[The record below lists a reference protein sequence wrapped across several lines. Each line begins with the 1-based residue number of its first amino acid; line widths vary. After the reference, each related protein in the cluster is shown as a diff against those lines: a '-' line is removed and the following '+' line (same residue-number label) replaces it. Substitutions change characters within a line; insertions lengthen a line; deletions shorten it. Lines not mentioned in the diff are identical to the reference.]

1 MEINAYEEFHIF
13 ACMSVVKTYVTGSVL
28 KDKKHSA
35 LKIFFIFFANCFNV
49 LLIIQQNPYKN
60 PKTLEVVNSLG
71 YFLHN
76 LNPLILQMIVV
87 L

>member
-1 MEINAYEEFHIF
+1 MEMNAYEEFHIF
-13 ACMSVVKTYVTGSVL
+13 ACMSVVKTYVTGLVL
-28 KDKKHSA
+28 KDKKHTA

-49 LLIIQQNPYKN
+49 LIIIQQNPYKN
-60 PKTLEVVNSLG
+60 PKTLEDVNSLG

>member
-1 MEINAYEEFHIF
+1 MEMNAYEEFHIF
-13 ACMSVVKTYVTGSVL
+13 ACMSVVKTYVRGLVL

-49 LLIIQQNPYKN
+49 LIIIQQNPYKN
-60 PKTLEVVNSLG
+60 PKTLEDVNSLG

-76 LNPLILQMIVV
+76 LNTLISQMIVV